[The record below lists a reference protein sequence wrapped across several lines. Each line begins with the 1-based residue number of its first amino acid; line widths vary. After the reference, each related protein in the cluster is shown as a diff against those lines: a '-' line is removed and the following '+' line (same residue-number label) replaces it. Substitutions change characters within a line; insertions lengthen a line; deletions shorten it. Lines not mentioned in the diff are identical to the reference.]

1 MSKLDDNLKWIKQYR
16 AGKLWLTKLKSKF
29 TRKQYLADLKKY
41 CDATKKNPDQLIELK
56 LQGQRLAGTDKKFQA
71 EELHDIT
78 ISEMKATVSVRAN
91 ISTAV
96 QSFYK
101 HNRRPLI
108 QVKTFDRPTPKQR
121 TPKLSDIQDMADVAN
136 NHRDKFIVWFLSS
149 CPFARAQSGTKTKG
163 YPTLN
168 PPFFFTS

>member
-91 ISTAV
+91 ISAAV

-108 QVKTFDRPTPKQR
+108 QVRENF
-121 TPKLSDIQDMADVAN
+121 
-136 NHRDKFIVWFLSS
+136 
-149 CPFARAQSGTKTKG
+149 
-163 YPTLN
+163 
-168 PPFFFTS
+168 